1 MPDPARRSIDI
12 DMEYMLGRFD
22 PRGHRTRGRSEAA
35 RSTGAT
41 LRISDAERNEVADRL
56 SRHFADGRLDES
68 EFTERLESAMSA
80 KTQGELSG
88 LFDDLPSL
96 EPPSPPSRRR
106 RLVPI
111 LLTTTLL
118 TVAFLALAAG
128 SVRSGTFHGCC
139 SGSSCSSC
147 GRGPGGAIAP
157 FTTPMAISRTGDGAE
172 SRAARRE
179 RRSGRSSHVSC
190 TNEGAPV
197 EPAAAD
203 SVLA

>member
-1 MPDPARRSIDI
+1 VPDPARRSIDI

-128 SVRSGTFHGCC
+128 SVRHVGHVPWLLLGVVVFFLWARAGRRHRSFHH
-139 SGSSCSSC
+139 
-147 GRGPGGAIAP
+147 
-157 FTTPMAISRTGDGAE
+157 
-172 SRAARRE
+172 
-179 RRSGRSSHVSC
+179 SHG
-190 TNEGAPV
+190 NQPYR
-197 EPAAAD
+197 
-203 SVLA
+203 